1 MDHFEREGHT
11 KVTFGDKVVKDDR
24 KKILDK
30 TIADDK
36 AKEKKDDAALKAK
49 TMTQAEHD
57 RLKKELD
64 QGIKASQD

>member
-1 MDHFEREGHT
+1 MP
-11 KVTFGDKVVKDDR
+11 
-24 KKILDK
+24 
-30 TIADDK
+30 
-36 AKEKKDDAALKAK
+36 EKKDDAALKAK